1 MYNSG
6 QKRITV
12 IFGILLAVLMVSGCA
27 VKHSDVLVFGTN
39 TNYGLTVAMTMP
51 ENTPHLNIGYKR
63 QEAVWM
69 PLAINAD
76 KSAIAGKIKEGSEAN
91 DIKYMGKEH
100 VGGKVIKED
109 TYSVLASFGSKAGGG
124 QGNVSSGIAQ
134 YFATG
139 VAAQQLASLGGAS
152 LVNAS
157 DENLV
162 PTAAAVRAANAPFVV
177 ARGKEF
183 LEIPLQERV
192 NIIVNKIKVLEDA
205 KAKQL
210 AMAPPAAE
218 QKYIDYVDSD
228 IDPAPHI
235 RGTDPAKA
243 RKVLKYLS
251 SNMIRSD
258 ANLDAW
264 EKALG
269 IVSN

>member
-1 MYNSG
+1 MRNSG
-6 QKRITV
+6 QKRITA

-39 TNYGLTVAMTMP
+39 TNYGVTVAMTMP
-51 ENTPHLNIGYKR
+51 ENTPHLNVGYKR

-76 KSAIAGKIKEGSEAN
+76 KSAMARKVKGGSEAN

-100 VGGKVIKED
+100 VQGKVIKED
-109 TYSVLASFGSKAGGG
+109 TYSVLASFGSKVRGS

-162 PTAAAVRAANAPFVV
+162 PTADAVKAANAP
-177 ARGKEF
+177 
-183 LEIPLQERV
+183 LEALRESPFTKDKSSKSIIAWLWPDGAGTAHNQGNVDKLNKWITESSIAGLPIQKLLDHPDLTNSRKKAIEDLDIPEL
-192 NIIVNKIKVLEDA
+192 
-205 KAKQL
+205 
-210 AMAPPAAE
+210 
-218 QKYIDYVDSD
+218 
-228 IDPAPHI
+228 
-235 RGTDPAKA
+235 
-243 RKVLKYLS
+243 
-251 SNMIRSD
+251 
-258 ANLDAW
+258 
-264 EKALG
+264 
-269 IVSN
+269 

>member
-6 QKRITV
+6 QKRLTV
-12 IFGILLAVLMVSGCA
+12 IFGILLAILMMSGCA

-69 PLAINAD
+69 PLFPNGNN
-76 KSAIAGKIKEGSEAN
+76 SAMTSKVKGGSEVN
-91 DIKYMGKEH
+91 EVKYMAKESI
-100 VGGKVIKED
+100 GGKAVKED

-124 QGNVSSGIAQ
+124 QGKVSSGIAQ

-162 PTAAAVRAANAPFVV
+162 PTAAAVRAANETFVV

-183 LEIPLQERV
+183 LAIPLQERV

-210 AMAPPAAE
+210 AMTPPAAE
-218 QKYIDYVDSD
+218 QKYIDYVNSD
-228 IDPAPHI
+228 IDPVPHT
-235 RGTDPAKA
+235 RGTDHVKA

>member
-6 QKRITV
+6 QKRLTV
-12 IFGILLAVLMVSGCA
+12 IFGILLAILMVSGCA

-100 VGGKVIKED
+100 VQGKVIKED
-109 TYSVLASFGSKAGGG
+109 TYSVLASFGSKVRGS

-162 PTAAAVRAANAPFVV
+162 PTADAVKAANAPLEALRESRFTKDKSSESII
-177 ARGKEF
+177 AWLWPDGAGKAHNQGNVDKLDKWITESSIAG
-183 LEIPLQERV
+183 LPIQKLLDHPDLTNSRKKAIEDLDIPEL
-192 NIIVNKIKVLEDA
+192 
-205 KAKQL
+205 
-210 AMAPPAAE
+210 
-218 QKYIDYVDSD
+218 
-228 IDPAPHI
+228 
-235 RGTDPAKA
+235 
-243 RKVLKYLS
+243 
-251 SNMIRSD
+251 
-258 ANLDAW
+258 
-264 EKALG
+264 
-269 IVSN
+269 